1 MADNWVN
8 CCQKDLKMLLYQRKC
23 FYFCFFLIN
32 IFIINFIVSN
42 LHPHTVIS
50 EVYKYIDFLCVQET
64 SYLGRFRL
72 LID

>member
-1 MADNWVN
+1 MSYHDG
-8 CCQKDLKMLLYQRKC
+8 QLGQRLSKRLK
-23 FYFCFFLIN
+23 FYFIRESVFLIN
-32 IFIINFIVSN
+32 MFIINFIVSN